1 MPLEQRRGL
10 IELVGC
16 GLSVR
21 EQCRLLEVPRSLVYY
36 EPCGPK
42 ASDLAGMRR
51 LDEQYTATPFYGVER
66 MTACLRRQGHRIG
79 PNRVRRLLRLMG
91 LEAIYPKPR
100 LSLPGGPEHRIYPY
114 LLRSLRIERPNQVW
128 SADITYI
135 RLAQGFVYLVAILDW
150 FSRYVLS
157 WSLSTTLDAWFC
169 VQALREALRR
179 ATPEIFNTDQGRQ
192 FTSGAWLAEL
202 MQADVAISMDG
213 RGRAFDNIFTERLW
227 RSVKYEEV
235 YLKDYAAV
243 DEARQGLG
251 GYFGFYNTARPHQAL
266 GYQTPAEVHFGV
278 AGGRCNN
285 VTGVNKKEKEAKRK
299 KMLLLQNTTLTN

>member
-1 MPLEQRRGL
+1 VPREQRRGL

-36 EPCGPK
+36 RPCGLK
-42 ASDLAGMRR
+42 ASDLAVMRR

-66 MTACLRRQGHRIG
+66 MTAALGRQGLRLGH
-79 PNRVRRLLRLMG
+79 NRVRRLLRLMG
-91 LEAIYPKPR
+91 LEAVYPKPR
-100 LSLPGGPEHRIYPY
+100 LSLPGGPEHRVYPY
-114 LLRSLRIERPNQVW
+114 LLRGLRLERSNQVW
-128 SADITYI
+128 SADITYL

-169 VQALREALRR
+169 VQALREALQS
-179 ATPEIFNTDQGRQ
+179 ATPEIFNTDQGSQ
-192 FTSGAWLAEL
+192 FTSGDWLAEL
-202 MQADVAISMDG
+202 TQAGVAISMDG

-235 YLKDYAAV
+235 YLKDYATV
-243 DEARQGLG
+243 DEARQSLG
-251 GYFGFYNTARPHQAL
+251 GYFGFYNTVRPHQAL

-278 AGGRCNN
+278 AGARCNN
-285 VTGVNKKEKEAKRK
+285 VTGINKKEKEAKRK
-299 KMLLLQNTTLTN
+299 KMLLLQNTLLKN